1 MTSRPPIPDSAPGRR
16 SQSGARHVPGFGRGL
31 RGAWEYV
38 REVYDQSATDNIF
51 FLAGGLTFS
60 LLLAAIPF
68 LILILSLAGIA
79 LAPRIA
85 APEDAVMEWLGTL
98 MPVNPAT
105 EAQLR
110 EQLADIVES
119 SRSVGIISGV
129 LFVWFSTRLFGS
141 LRTVL
146 EAVFDLR
153 EGPGIIKG
161 KILDVKMVVI
171 ASILLTAN
179 IGITTTMTAVGR
191 EIIEQLGLPTAQA
204 LQALGYGTAYGA
216 IFLMFLL
223 IYKFVPATRLSWRI
237 ATVAAVFSAVGFELL
252 KTALRWYLAEVA
264 DFSQVFFAFATLI
277 VLVVSLYYAA
287 VIFVL
292 GGEVAK
298 VYGQRSVMHRQ
309 RVMFDQV

>member
-1 MTSRPPIPDSAPGRR
+1 M
-16 SQSGARHVPGFGRGL
+16 PGFGRGL

-38 REVYDQSATDNIF
+38 REVYDQAAADNIF

-68 LILILSLAGIA
+68 LILVLSLAGIV
-79 LAPRIA
+79 LAPRIDV
-85 APEDAVMEWLGTL
+85 PQNAVMEWLGTV
-98 MPVNPAT
+98 MPVNPET

-110 EQLADIVES
+110 EQLTDIVES

-153 EGPGIIKG
+153 GGPGIIKG
-161 KILDVKMVVI
+161 KIIDVKMVVI
-171 ASILLTAN
+171 ASVLLTAN
-179 IGITTTMTAVGR
+179 IGITATLTSVGR
-191 EIIEQLGLPTAQA
+191 DIIEQIGLDTAPA

-223 IYKFVPATRLSWRI
+223 IYKFVPPTRLKWRI
-237 ATVAAVFSAVGFELL
+237 AIVAAVFSAVGFELL
-252 KTALRWYLAEVA
+252 KSVLGWYLSDVA
-264 DFSQVFFAFATLI
+264 DFSRVFFAFATLI

-298 VYGQRSVMHRQ
+298 VYGQRAVMRRQ
-309 RVMFDQV
+309 RVLFDQR